1 MKVLLMQNFQT
12 AATVLTHRLPHSAKP
27 RARILPQRGITMK
40 LHFTKMQG
48 AGNDYIYINAFRET
62 VPEEERPALIRRL
75 SDRHFGIGG
84 DGVIFIAPGH
94 TPLDCDVENGQ
105 RKGDCCQFEMQ
116 MYNLDGSRGEMCG
129 NGIRCVG
136 KYVYDHDM
144 IPGIERSRDPEKPV
158 TITVESAGAVK
169 ILILYPHH
177 GRVERVRVDMGA
189 PILEPGLIPVKGTQ
203 PEGKDPLVGYLL
215 AVLGK
220 TYHVT
225 PVSMG
230 NPHCVVFSEELNL
243 PEDDR
248 AALRKNDGAE
258 LPEDDRTALR
268 KNDGAEMPENDS
280 PNLPENGGS
289 NLPEDGIGTLPE
301 NDDTNQRGTARRTC
315 GGADGLDLDGPLGR
329 WDMTRIGPAFERH
342 PFFPNRTNTEFVHV
356 IDRRHVEMRVYE
368 RGSGETL
375 ACGTGCCAVCVACV
389 LNGRTDRTV
398 EVTVLGGRLLI
409 EWDEKTGH
417 VFMTG
422 PAAEV
427 FEGIVET
434 DCGIK

>member
-1 MKVLLMQNFQT
+1 
-12 AATVLTHRLPHSAKP
+12 
-27 RARILPQRGITMK
+27 MK

-105 RKGDCCQFEMQ
+105 RKGDRCQFEMQ

-243 PEDDR
+243 PEDD
-248 AALRKNDGAE
+248 
-258 LPEDDRTALR
+258 
-268 KNDGAEMPENDS
+268 S
-280 PNLPENGGS
+280 PNLPENGGLVQQGAS
-289 NLPEDGIGTLPE
+289 K
-301 NDDTNQRGTARRTC
+301 RTM

-329 WDMTRIGPAFERH
+329 WDMTSIGPAFERH

>member
-1 MKVLLMQNFQT
+1 
-12 AATVLTHRLPHSAKP
+12 
-27 RARILPQRGITMK
+27 
-40 LHFTKMQG
+40 
-48 AGNDYIYINAFRET
+48 
-62 VPEEERPALIRRL
+62 
-75 SDRHFGIGG
+75 
-84 DGVIFIAPGH
+84 
-94 TPLDCDVENGQ
+94 
-105 RKGDCCQFEMQ
+105 
-116 MYNLDGSRGEMCG
+116 
-129 NGIRCVG
+129 
-136 KYVYDHDM
+136 
-144 IPGIERSRDPEKPV
+144 
-158 TITVESAGAVK
+158 
-169 ILILYPHH
+169 
-177 GRVERVRVDMGA
+177 MGA

-248 AALRKNDGAE
+248 AALRKNDGVE

>member
-1 MKVLLMQNFQT
+1 
-12 AATVLTHRLPHSAKP
+12 
-27 RARILPQRGITMK
+27 MK

-48 AGNDYIYINAFRET
+48 AGNDYIYIDAFRED
-62 VPEEERPALIRRL
+62 VPEEMRPALIRRL

-94 TPLDCDVENGQ
+94 TPLDRDVENGQ
-105 RKGDCCQFEMQ
+105 RKGERCQFEMQ

-144 IPGIERSRDPEKPV
+144 IPGVDRSRDPEKPATV
-158 TITVESAGAVK
+158 TVESAGAVK
-169 ILILYPHH
+169 ILVLYPHH
-177 GRVERVRVDMGA
+177 GRVEKVRVDMGE
-189 PILEPGLIPVKGTQ
+189 PILEPGLIPVKKVQ
-203 PEGKDPLVGYLL
+203 PEGKEPLIGYPL

-230 NPHCVVFSEELNL
+230 NPHCVVFAEEL
-243 PEDDR
+243 D
-248 AALRKNDGAE
+248 
-258 LPEDDRTALR
+258 
-268 KNDGAEMPENDS
+268 
-280 PNLPENGGS
+280 
-289 NLPEDGIGTLPE
+289 LPEDGGLVQPGT
-301 NDDTNQRGTARRTC
+301 TGRTC

-342 PFFPNRTNTEFVHV
+342 PFFPNRTNTEFVRV
-356 IDRRHVEMRVYE
+356 LDRGHVEMRVYE

-375 ACGTGCCAVCVACV
+375 ACGTGCCATCVACV

-422 PAAEV
+422 PAAGV
-427 FEGIVET
+427 FEGSLEI
-434 DCGIK
+434 DCGSKGHSIIRT